1 MNDAHVSGAA
11 VAAPVESSTD
21 PTAVAYDK
29 ALEALAARQ
38 QDNGAFAGEVVW
50 NPMLV
55 CQYVFVCHIVG
66 HPLSDE
72 RKALIRRSLEV
83 QEYPDGGWGMLP
95 VVHGERGREFQGNAW
110 LFHTT
115 LGYVALRLL
124 DVPADDPLC
133 VRARAIIER
142 AGGVY
147 ELPTWGRI
155 WLALLGLYPWSG
167 SQPIMPELWLLP
179 ESAPMHPRRLYC
191 HMRLIYLGLSYL
203 YGCKVVAPNDATLD
217 AIRSELY
224 PRGYNVEDFERFSES
239 IAASDLYEAPA
250 PALRTIFAALR
261 KVDTLMP
268 GALRKRALDK
278 AMEHILFEFR
288 STDYVCL
295 SPVNGFLFCLAL
307 HASDPNHPELAKGLE
322 GMEYWV
328 WEDETLG
335 TRFAG
340 ARSDIWDTSFLLQ
353 ALSEGPAT
361 DRARNIAA
369 AASRWLPTA
378 QMQADVSGGARHFR
392 EPAYGGWG
400 FANENHPWPVS
411 DCTAEALEALMRIE
425 DSGLA
430 DPLGHL
436 QLGRK
441 LAAVE
446 FILQRQN
453 DDGGF
458 GSYEPRRGPMA
469 LKHYNP
475 AEIFGNCMLEY
486 SYAECSGS
494 CLRALAFADREL
506 GDAMPHEL
514 RTRVRKAVGTGRNFL
529 LEQQHEDGGWLG
541 FWGVNVTY
549 GTFFATSGL
558 RAAGLP
564 LSHPSFARASRWLVA
579 HQREDGGWGESYL
592 GLLEDAPHD
601 LEAGEPSTVT
611 QTAWALLTLMDI
623 APHEVDAIDRGIAFL
638 RSMQREDGS
647 WPPETPSGV
656 FFNTSVLDYDLYRQI
671 FPVWALAR
679 RMGHASLRR
688 PLTLG

>member
-1 MNDAHVSGAA
+1 MSIAHASAA
-11 VAAPVESSTD
+11 VSTAPIEPSND
-21 PTAVAYDK
+21 PNAQAYAK
-29 ALEALAARQ
+29 ALDALAARQ
-38 QDNGAFAGEVVW
+38 QDNGAFAGEVIW

-66 HPLSDE
+66 HEIPE
-72 RKALIRRSLEV
+72 ARQRLIHRSLEV
-83 QEYPDGGWGMLP
+83 QEFPGGGWGMLP
-95 VVHGERGREFQGNAW
+95 VVHPDDPDEPRAFQGEAW

-115 LGYVALRLL
+115 LGYVTLRLL
-124 DVPADDPLC
+124 GASADDPMC
-133 VRARAIIER
+133 ARARAFI
-142 AGGVY
+142 AKQGGPY
-147 ELPTWGRI
+147 EIPTWGRI
-155 WLALLGLYPWSG
+155 WLALLGMYPWTG

-203 YGCKVVAPNDATLD
+203 YGTKLVAQDSPLLS

-224 PRGYNVEDFERFSES
+224 PRGYDEADFERYAER
-239 IAASDLYEAPA
+239 IAATDLYEDPA
-250 PALRTIFAALR
+250 PALKKIFGVLR
-261 KVDTLMP
+261 RADRLMP
-268 GALRKRALDK
+268 GAVRKRALAK
-278 AMEHILFEFR
+278 AMEHIRFEFR

-307 HASDPNHPELAKGLE
+307 YATDPGDPDLARGIE
-322 GMEYWV
+322 AMEYWV
-328 WEDETLG
+328 WEDERFG

-353 ALSEGPAT
+353 ALAEGPAT
-361 DRARNIAA
+361 EAAQRIAKA
-369 AASRWLPTA
+369 ATRWLPTA
-378 QMQADVSGGARHFR
+378 QMQADVTGGKRHFR

-411 DCTAEALEALMRIE
+411 DCTAEALEALMRAQTA
-425 DSGLA
+425 GLS
-430 DPLGHL
+430 DEVGQL

-458 GSYEPRRGPMA
+458 GSYEPRRGPML

-475 AEIFGNCMLEY
+475 AEIYGNCMLEY

-494 CLRALAFADREL
+494 CIRALAFAEREL
-506 GDAMPHEL
+506 AEDMPAAL
-514 RTRVRKAVGTGRNFL
+514 RTRVREAVAAGRAFL
-529 LEQQHEDGGWLG
+529 LSQQHEDGGWLG

-579 HQREDGGWGESYL
+579 HQRPDGGWAESYL

-601 LEAGEPSTVT
+601 LEHGEPSTVT

-623 APHEVDAIDRGIAFL
+623 APHETDAIERGLAYL
-638 RSMQREDGS
+638 RQMQRDDGT

-656 FFNTSVLDYDLYRQI
+656 FFNTSVLDYELYRQI

-679 RMGHASLRR
+679 AIG
-688 PLTLG
+688 

>member
-1 MNDAHVSGAA
+1 MSIAHASAAVSTAAVEPSNDANA
-11 VAAPVESSTD
+11 E
-21 PTAVAYDK
+21 AYAR
-29 ALEALAARQ
+29 ALDALAARQ
-38 QDNGAFAGEVVW
+38 QDNGAFAGEVIW

-66 HPLSDE
+66 HEIPPE
-72 RKALIRRSLEV
+72 RQRLIRRSLEV
-83 QEYPDGGWGMLP
+83 QEFPGGGWGMLP
-95 VVHGERGREFQGNAW
+95 VVHPDDPDQPRQFQGKAW

-115 LGYVALRLL
+115 LGYVTLRLL
-124 DVPADDPLC
+124 GASADEPMC
-133 VRARAIIER
+133 ARARSFIAQQ
-142 AGGVY
+142 GGVY
-147 ELPTWGRI
+147 EIPTWGRI
-155 WLALLGLYPWSG
+155 WLALLGMYPWTG

-203 YGCKVVAPNDATLD
+203 YGTKLVAPDSPLLS

-224 PRGYNVEDFERFSES
+224 PRGYDENDFERYAER
-239 IAASDLYEAPA
+239 IAATDLYEDPA
-250 PALRTIFAALR
+250 PALKKIFAALR
-261 KVDTLMP
+261 RADRLMP
-268 GALRKRALDK
+268 GIVRKRALAK
-278 AMEHILFEFR
+278 AMEHIRFEFR

-307 HASDPNHPELAKGLE
+307 YATDPNHPELARGME
-322 GMEYWV
+322 AMEYWV
-328 WEDETLG
+328 WEDERLG

-361 DRARNIAA
+361 ETARSIAEA
-369 AASRWLPTA
+369 ATRWLPTA
-378 QMQADVSGGARHFR
+378 QLQANVTGGARHFR

-411 DCTAEALEALMRIE
+411 DCTAEALEALMRTE
-425 DSGLA
+425 DAGLS
-430 DPLGHL
+430 DEVGQL

-458 GSYEPRRGPMA
+458 GSYEPRRGPML
-469 LKHYNP
+469 LKQYNP
-475 AEIFGNCMLEY
+475 AEIYGNCMLEY

-494 CLRALAFADREL
+494 CIRALAFAEREL
-506 GDAMPHEL
+506 AEEMPAEL
-514 RTRVRKAVGTGRNFL
+514 RGRVRKAVAAGRAFL
-529 LEQQHEDGGWLG
+529 LSQQHEDGGWLG

-579 HQREDGGWGESYL
+579 HQRPDGGWGESYL

-601 LEAGEPSTVT
+601 LEQDEPSTVT

-623 APHEVDAIDRGIAFL
+623 APHETESIERGLAYL
-638 RSMQREDGS
+638 RHMQRDDGS

-656 FFNTSVLDYDLYRQI
+656 FFNTSVLDYELYRQI
-671 FPVWALAR
+671 FPAWALAR
-679 RMGHASLRR
+679 A
-688 PLTLG
+688 LG

>member
-1 MNDAHVSGAA
+1 MSIAHASAA
-11 VAAPVESSTD
+11 VSTAAVEPSTD
-21 PTAVAYDK
+21 DNAQAYTK
-29 ALEALAARQ
+29 ALGALAARQ
-38 QDNGAFAGEVVW
+38 QDNGAFAGEVIW

-55 CQYVFVCHIVG
+55 CQYVFVSHIVG
-66 HPLSDE
+66 HEIPED
-72 RKALIRRSLEV
+72 RKRLIRRSLEV
-83 QEYPDGGWGMLP
+83 QEFPDGGWGMLP
-95 VVHGERGREFQGNAW
+95 VVHPDEPDQPRQFQGKAW

-115 LGYVALRLL
+115 LGYVTLRLL
-124 DVPADDPLC
+124 GASADDPMC
-133 VRARAIIER
+133 ARARSFIAQQ
-142 AGGVY
+142 GGVY
-147 ELPTWGRI
+147 EIPTWGRI
-155 WLALLGLYPWSG
+155 WLALLGMYPWTG

-203 YGCKVVAPNDATLD
+203 YGTKLVAPDSPLLG

-224 PRGYNVEDFERFSES
+224 PRGYDENDFERYAER
-239 IAASDLYEAPA
+239 IAATDLYEDPA
-250 PALRTIFAALR
+250 PALKKVFAALR
-261 KVDTLMP
+261 KADRLMP
-268 GALRKRALDK
+268 GVVRKRALAK
-278 AMEHILFEFR
+278 AMEHIRFEFR

-307 HASDPNHPELAKGLE
+307 YATDPNHPDLTRGMEA
-322 GMEYWV
+322 MEYWV
-328 WEDETLG
+328 WEDERLG

-361 DRARNIAA
+361 ETARSIAKA
-369 AASRWLPTA
+369 ATRWLPTA
-378 QMQADVSGGARHFR
+378 QMQANVTGGTRHFR

-400 FANENHPWPVS
+400 FANEHHPWPVS
-411 DCTAEALEALMRIE
+411 DCTAEALEALMRTE
-425 DSGLA
+425 EAGLS
-430 DPLGHL
+430 DEVGQL

-458 GSYEPRRGPMA
+458 GSYEPRRGPML

-475 AEIFGNCMLEY
+475 AEIYGNCMLEY

-494 CLRALAFADREL
+494 CIRALAFAEREL
-506 GDAMPHEL
+506 AEQMPTEL
-514 RTRVRKAVGTGRNFL
+514 RSRVRKAVAAGRTFL
-529 LEQQHEDGGWLG
+529 LSQQHEDGGWLG

-579 HQREDGGWGESYL
+579 HQRPDGGWGESYL
-592 GLLEDAPHD
+592 GLLDDAPHD
-601 LEAGEPSTVT
+601 LGPDEPSTVT

-623 APHEVDAIDRGIAFL
+623 APHETEAIERGLAYL
-638 RSMQREDGS
+638 RQMQRDDGS

-656 FFNTSVLDYDLYRQI
+656 FFNTSVLDYELYRQI

-679 RMGHASLRR
+679 ALARATS
-688 PLTLG
+688 

>member
-1 MNDAHVSGAA
+1 MSTAHASAA
-11 VAAPVESSTD
+11 VSTAAAEPSTD
-21 PTAVAYDK
+21 ANAKAYAK
-29 ALEALAARQ
+29 ALDALAARQ
-38 QDNGAFAGEVVW
+38 QDNGAFAGEVIW

-66 HPLSDE
+66 HEIPME
-72 RKALIRRSLEV
+72 RQRLIRRSLEV
-83 QEYPDGGWGMLP
+83 QEFPGGGWGMLP
-95 VVHGERGREFQGNAW
+95 VVHPDDPSEPRQFQGNAW

-115 LGYVALRLL
+115 LGYVTLRLL
-124 DVPADDPLC
+124 GASADDPLC
-133 VRARAIIER
+133 SRARSFIAQH
-142 AGGVY
+142 GGVY
-147 ELPTWGRI
+147 EIPTWGRI
-155 WLALLGLYPWSG
+155 WLALLGMYPWTG
-167 SQPIMPELWLLP
+167 CQPIMPELWLLP

-203 YGCKVVAPNDATLD
+203 YGTRLVAPDSPLLR

-224 PRGYNVEDFERFSES
+224 PRGYDERDFERYVER
-239 IAASDLYEAPA
+239 IAPTDLYEDPA
-250 PALRTIFAALR
+250 PALKKIFAALR
-261 KVDTLMP
+261 RADRLMP
-268 GALRKRALDK
+268 GIIRKRALAK
-278 AMEHILFEFR
+278 AMEHIRFEFR

-307 HASDPNHPELAKGLE
+307 YATDPNHPDLARGME
-322 GMEYWV
+322 AMEYWV
-328 WEDETLG
+328 WEDERLG

-361 DRARNIAA
+361 EAAQRIAKA
-369 AASRWLPTA
+369 ATRWLPTA
-378 QMQADVSGGARHFR
+378 QMQADVTGGARHFR

-411 DCTAEALEALMRIE
+411 DCTAEALEALMRTE
-425 DSGLA
+425 EAGLS
-430 DPLGHL
+430 DEVGQL

-458 GSYEPRRGPMA
+458 GSYEPRRGPMLLA
-469 LKHYNP
+469 HYNP
-475 AEIFGNCMLEY
+475 AEIYGNCMLEY

-494 CLRALAFADREL
+494 CIRALAFAEREL
-506 GDAMPHEL
+506 AEAIPAEL
-514 RTRVRKAVGTGRNFL
+514 RSRVRKAVAAGRSFL
-529 LEQQHEDGGWLG
+529 LSQQHEDGGWLG

-579 HQREDGGWGESYL
+579 HQRPDGGWAESYL

-601 LEAGEPSTVT
+601 LEQGEPSTVT

-623 APHEVDAIDRGIAFL
+623 APHETSAIERGLAYL
-638 RSMQREDGS
+638 REMQRDDGS

-656 FFNTSVLDYDLYRQI
+656 FFNTSVLDYELYRQI
-671 FPVWALAR
+671 FPAWALAR
-679 RMGHASLRR
+679 ALA
-688 PLTLG
+688 LG

>member
-1 MNDAHVSGAA
+1 MSIAHASAA
-11 VAAPVESSTD
+11 VSTAAVEPSID
-21 PTAVAYDK
+21 ANAEAYAK
-29 ALEALAARQ
+29 ALDALAARQ
-38 QDNGAFAGEVVW
+38 QDNGAFAGEVIW

-66 HPLSDE
+66 HEIPAE
-72 RKALIRRSLEV
+72 RQRLIRRSLEV
-83 QEYPDGGWGMLP
+83 QEFPGGGWGMLP
-95 VVHGERGREFQGNAW
+95 VVHPDDPAAPRQFQGKAW

-115 LGYVALRLL
+115 LGYVTLRLL
-124 DVPADDPLC
+124 GAPADDPMC
-133 VRARAIIER
+133 ARARSFIAQQ
-142 AGGVY
+142 GGVY
-147 ELPTWGRI
+147 EIPTWGRI
-155 WLALLGLYPWSG
+155 WLALLGMYPWTG

-203 YGCKVVAPNDATLD
+203 YGTKLVAPDSPLLS

-224 PRGYNVEDFERFSES
+224 PRGYDENDFERFAER
-239 IAASDLYEAPA
+239 IAATDLYEDPA
-250 PALRTIFAALR
+250 PALKKIFAALR
-261 KVDTLMP
+261 KADRLMP
-268 GALRKRALDK
+268 GVVRKRALAK
-278 AMEHILFEFR
+278 AMEHIRFEFR
-288 STDYVCL
+288 STDYVCR

-307 HASDPNHPELAKGLE
+307 YATDPNHPELARGME
-322 GMEYWV
+322 AMEYWV
-328 WEDETLG
+328 WEDERLG

-361 DRARNIAA
+361 ERAQSIAKA
-369 AASRWLPTA
+369 ATRWLPTA
-378 QMQADVSGGARHFR
+378 QMQANVTGGKRHFR

-411 DCTAEALEALMRIE
+411 DCTAEALEALMRTE
-425 DSGLA
+425 DAGLS
-430 DPLGHL
+430 DEVGQL

-458 GSYEPRRGPMA
+458 GSYEPRRGPML

-475 AEIFGNCMLEY
+475 AEIYGNCMLEY

-494 CLRALAFADREL
+494 CIRALAFAEREL
-506 GDAMPHEL
+506 AEEMPTEL
-514 RTRVRKAVGTGRNFL
+514 RSRVRKAVAAGRSFL
-529 LEQQHEDGGWLG
+529 LSQQHEDGGWLG

-579 HQREDGGWGESYL
+579 HQRPDGGWGESYL

-601 LEAGEPSTVT
+601 LEADEPSTVT

-623 APHEVDAIDRGIAFL
+623 APHETDAIERGLAYL
-638 RSMQREDGS
+638 RQMQRDDGT

-656 FFNTSVLDYDLYRQI
+656 FFNTSVLDYELYRQI

-679 RMGHASLRR
+679 AIG
-688 PLTLG
+688 